1 MASVG
6 AMRLFK
12 RSSNEEPAPDAPV
25 TPAQEPVLEPL
36 TNAETDW
43 VRSNI
48 AALVDQDVTLG
59 DIDDLGRHYDE
70 MLSGWLRL
78 SDAQRPDPNG
88 IVTQI
93 GLAFGQYVAD
103 HAKLDW
109 TIATDEL
116 GAEIGLHRPREAS
129 VLIYPT
135 AMVGKC
141 WAAEELH
148 TLPALARD
156 MIATVERLP

>member
-1 MASVG
+1 
-6 AMRLFK
+6 
-12 RSSNEEPAPDAPV
+12 
-25 TPAQEPVLEPL
+25 
-36 TNAETDW
+36 
-43 VRSNI
+43 
-48 AALVDQDVTLG
+48 
-59 DIDDLGRHYDE
+59 

-116 GAEIGLHRPREAS
+116 RRGDRP
-129 VLIYPT
+129 PP
-135 AMVGKC
+135 
-141 WAAEELH
+141 AA
-148 TLPALARD
+148 
-156 MIATVERLP
+156 